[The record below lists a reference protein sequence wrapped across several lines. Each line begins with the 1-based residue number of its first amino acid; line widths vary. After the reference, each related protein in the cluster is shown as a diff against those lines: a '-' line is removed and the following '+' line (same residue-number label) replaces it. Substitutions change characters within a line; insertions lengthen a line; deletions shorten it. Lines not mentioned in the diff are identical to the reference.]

1 MTLND
6 VTVHMNDLE
15 TPYFSEDF
23 ENGFSNGWVNSDSNP
38 WQLGPSFSAGPGSAT
53 SGVSAAYFDDYYYST
68 GSIGSIT
75 TEEINLYG
83 STAPELRFQYWDSG
97 DATLYRF

>member
-23 ENGFSNGWVNSDSNP
+23 ENGFSNGWVNSDSSPGSWTN
-38 WQLGPSFSAGPGSAT
+38 FSAGPGSAT

-75 TEEINLYG
+75 TEEQFMALQPLN
-83 STAPELRFQYWDSG
+83 
-97 DATLYRF
+97 